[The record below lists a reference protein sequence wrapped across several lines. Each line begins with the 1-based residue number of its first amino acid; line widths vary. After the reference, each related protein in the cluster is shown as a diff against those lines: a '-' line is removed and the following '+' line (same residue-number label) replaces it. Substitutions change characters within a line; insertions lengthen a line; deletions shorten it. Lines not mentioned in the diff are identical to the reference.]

1 MVLQGLVADF
11 IIPDSGLDKLEIS
24 NECQCGL
31 QADTSLEGNETV
43 KAKKK

>member
-11 IIPDSGLDKLEIS
+11 NTPDSGLNKLEIS

-43 KAKKK
+43 SKK